1 MLSSDKS
8 RPFLN
13 VISFTVSE
21 LSATSRD
28 LLRTRAAPELQKLA
42 SLLPEGQYYKFHPM
56 FNFSLQRLAFSAS
69 FCHYLECERLV
80 TREEVASD
88 EYLGLA
94 ADPKKGFHLDL
105 EDYLAGLI
113 LLSNEMARLC
123 VNSVTS
129 GDYARPIRISA
140 FLNDLLNG
148 FRLLN
153 LKNDMLRC
161 DSQSLSFATSFSN
174 YTVLSASYFNF

>member
-1 MLSSDKS
+1 
-8 RPFLN
+8 
-13 VISFTVSE
+13 
-21 LSATSRD
+21 
-28 LLRTRAAPELQKLA
+28 
-42 SLLPEGQYYKFHPM
+42 M

-94 ADPKKGFHLDL
+94 VDPKKGFHLDL

-161 DSQSLSFATSFSN
+161 DS
-174 YTVLSASYFNF
+174 